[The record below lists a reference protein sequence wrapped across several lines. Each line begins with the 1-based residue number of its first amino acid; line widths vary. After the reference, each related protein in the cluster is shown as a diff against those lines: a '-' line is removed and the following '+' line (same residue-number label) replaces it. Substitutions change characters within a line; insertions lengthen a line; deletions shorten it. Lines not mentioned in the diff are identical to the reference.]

1 MSNGILPLTDETLHL
16 LHAKHPEMQH
26 APEDVLLQGPI
37 EQVHFVN
44 EAISETL
51 ISKVM
56 LKTNGNRGA
65 SGFDAEDWR
74 RILAA

>member
-26 APEDVLLQGPI
+26 APEDVLL
-37 EQVHFVN
+37 QVHFVN